1 MSEGIVRRW
10 ARYGHERLYVED
22 TAGVPLGYFDVRA
35 GHYHAEGIDTLPLL
49 ESAIRDHVAPRVVL
63 QQPPPPAPYDLAMNL
78 PGAAARERALAERES
93 QGRFRNGLA
102 RLFDAKTDERAWRIG
117 ADGERAVAKQ
127 LGRLGPNWHVL
138 HAVRVGQHGAD
149 IDHVVIGP
157 GGVFTVNAK
166 HHPHARVWVGGD
178 TFMVNG
184 QRAPYVRNSRY
195 EARRVS
201 RLLTEQVGFPVA
213 VVGIVAVMGAHKGF
227 TVKCQ
232 PEDGAVTVVR
242 RKRISQQLAKLPP
255 RLEARDVDAIYETA
269 RRSTTWQ

>member
-10 ARYGHERLYVED
+10 ARYRHERLYVED
-22 TAGVPLGYFDVRA
+22 AGGVELGYFDVRA
-35 GHYHAEGIDTLPLL
+35 GRYHDEGVDTLPIL
-49 ESAIRDHVAPRVVL
+49 ESAFRDHHAAGTVL
-63 QQPPPPAPYDLAMNL
+63 QQAAPPAPVDLAANP
-78 PGAAARERALAERES
+78 PGEAARERAV
-93 QGRFRNGLA
+93 G
-102 RLFDAKTDERAWRIG
+102 
-117 ADGERAVAKQ
+117 KQ
-127 LGRLGPNWHVL
+127 LGRLGRDWRVL
-138 HAVRVGQHGAD
+138 HAVRVGQYGAD

-201 RLLTEQVGFPVA
+201 RLLTGQVGFPVS
-213 VVGIVAVMGAHKGF
+213 VVGVVAVIGAHKGF

-232 PEDGAVTVVR
+232 PEDGAVTVLR
-242 RKRISQQLAKLPP
+242 RRRISQHLAKLPP
-255 RLEARDVDAIYETA
+255 CLDARDVDAIYQTA
-269 RRSTTWQ
+269 RRSTTWQQQ